1 MNTYLLIYDNW
12 YEIKQVEE
20 SDFLLF
26 DNNVKTI
33 VLLTEEMIEEISLLK
48 ESDK

>member
-12 YEIKQVEE
+12 YEIKQVEK
-20 SDFLLF
+20 SRYLYF
-26 DNNVKTI
+26 DDDVKTI
-33 VLLTEEMIEEISLLK
+33 VLLTEEMIKEISLLK